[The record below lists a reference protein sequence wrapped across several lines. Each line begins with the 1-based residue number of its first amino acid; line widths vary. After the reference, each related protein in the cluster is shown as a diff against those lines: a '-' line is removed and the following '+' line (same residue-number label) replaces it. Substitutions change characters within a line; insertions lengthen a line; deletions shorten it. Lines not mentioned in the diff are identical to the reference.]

1 MAEVGTKVIFVRAEA
16 SLHRTLKVSA
26 AVSGLTL
33 QDLVL
38 GILRTHVQQQG
49 PSDGATLIFTE
60 AAPTAPAIEASTV

>member
-1 MAEVGTKVIFVRAEA
+1 MTEAGTKVIFVRAEE

-38 GILRTHVQQQG
+38 GILRTHVQQQAQSG
-49 PSDGATLIFTE
+49 GATLIFTE
-60 AAPTAPAIEASTV
+60 AAPMVPVIKGSTV